1 MIKHLPVVM
10 LILLAA
16 SFGSTAFAQQSK
28 YPMMA
33 QITQMVI
40 QKYQNSSCQD
50 LRQQKSQAAKG
61 QQTQVQQAI
70 VRQLRNDAQMRAE
83 FLHRVAGPIANKLF
97 ECGMIP

>member
-1 MIKHLPVVM
+1 MLKHLSVVM
-10 LILLAA
+10 LIFLAA
-16 SFGSTAFAQQSK
+16 SFGSTVFAQQSK

-61 QQTQVQQAI
+61 QQAQVQQAI

-83 FLHRVAGPIANKLF
+83 FIHRVAGPIALKLF